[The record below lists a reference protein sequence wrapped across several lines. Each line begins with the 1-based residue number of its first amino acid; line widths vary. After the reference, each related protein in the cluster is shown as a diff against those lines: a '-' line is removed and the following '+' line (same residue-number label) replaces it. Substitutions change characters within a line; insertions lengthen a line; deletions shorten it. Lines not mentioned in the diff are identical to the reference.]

1 VRERKTREER
11 RKKREERSN
20 SECLWDR
27 RGGKRIERENA
38 KALGRAEKCLARML
52 HELHTTILLLRHFL
66 TLPPSHSLPST
77 TACTTGLVAG
87 PFGAAIGFFVG
98 KNAGQG
104 KAEQKAAAARLGLT
118 PEVMLA
124 IEELDS
130 EVVATRA
137 DYELVQGARESARRR
152 LQKLQADAVCPNTPN
167 ISRKQGKYLH
177 EAPRPRPQALLKP

>member
-1 VRERKTREER
+1 MREPWAEQKNAFHECCT
-11 RKKREERSN
+11 SCMQPN
-20 SECLWDR
+20 SSH
-27 RGGKRIERENA
+27 A
-38 KALGRAEKCLARML
+38 
-52 HELHTTILLLRHFL
+52 TFL
-66 TLPPSHSLPST
+66 PSHPLDSLPST

-152 LQKLQADAVCPNTPN
+152 LKKLQSDAVRPKSPNPD
-167 ISRKQGKYLH
+167 RKQGKYWT
-177 EAPRPRPQALLKP
+177 EAPCPRPQTLLKRSDAPALANDCTDKASPKS